1 MAQVQGH
8 CDDEFEGLR
17 HLMKDFIHSDQE
29 LGASLTVNIDGKNV
43 IDIWGGYRDEAKTR
57 LWDRDTIVNVWSVT
71 KAISSLA
78 VFILVDRGLLNFNEK
93 VARYWPEFAA
103 NGKQDVEVRHII
115 SHTSGVPAWEK
126 PITLEDIYDIDES
139 TARLAAQAPWWAP
152 GTASGYHSLTHGHL
166 IAELVRRVTGKSL
179 KQFIAEDI
187 AAPLEADF
195 QIGVPEKDY
204 HRTAQ
209 IIPPPLPS
217 SPRPAPSPGSVMER
231 AMNAPAIKAEV
242 SETTGWRNAQVA
254 AAGGYGNSRS
264 ITSIMSI
271 LSLSGTI
278 NGLRF
283 LSPETIQKIFEE
295 QANGTDLV
303 IGAKVRFGTGFSLP
317 AKDTIF
323 DWVPTDGHICGWGG
337 WGGSMV
343 LMDIDRRMTISYAMN
358 KMQNVGLGSPNTKAY
373 IAAVYKVLGVTL

>member
-1 MAQVQGH
+1 MQ
-8 CDDEFEGLR
+8 EFIR
-17 HLMKDFIHSDQE
+17 SDQE

-43 IDIWGGYRDEAKTR
+43 IDIWGGYTDEAKTR

-71 KAISSLA
+71 KAISSLT
-78 VFILVDRGLLNFNEK
+78 VFILVDRGLLDFNEK
-93 VARYWPEFAA
+93 VAKYWPEFAA
-103 NGKQDVEVRHII
+103 NGKQDIEVRHVI
-115 SHTSGVPAWEK
+115 SHTSGLPAWEK
-126 PITLEDIYDIDES
+126 PIALEDIYDIDES
-139 TARLAAQAPWWAP
+139 TARLAAQAPWWTP

-187 AAPLEADF
+187 AGPLEADF
-195 QIGVPEKDY
+195 QLGVPEEDY

-217 SPRPAPSPGSVMER
+217 SPRPQPPTGSVLEK

-242 SETTGWRNAQVA
+242 SETPGWRNAQIA
-254 AAGGYGNSRS
+254 AAGGFANSRS
-264 ITSIMSI
+264 ITKIMSIMS
-271 LSLSGTI
+271 LGGSVDGR
-278 NGLRF
+278 RF

-303 IGAKVRFGTGFSLP
+303 IGAKVRFGTGFGL
-317 AKDTIF
+317 ATKDTVF

-373 IAAVYKVLGVTL
+373 VAAVYKALGVNI